1 MKLQSVKPVI
11 PAESAKSGGLS
22 KTEGKTTVLKTLE
35 KSNING
41 KSNPA
46 IGIKKPAASAGKSLN
61 SASGIKNPAQGR
73 YGLSSSIK
81 SSSIKPS
88 PAEPLPGKTITAKEL
103 FIKTAASLGFPKDV
117 LSVALLVF
125 ARYFSVSLSPALM
138 KTLRREV
145 LASGK
150 SSSPETPVEKTAL
163 EAEALS
169 ALIALDKGVVL
180 SPQELEHYARFL
192 SFPDENFNRQDDS
205 DYSPADYSPEGD
217 RDREESPEAEEL
229 RIIAEEQGQNDSTLA
244 FLNHLPGKNGQHW
257 LVFPFSIK
265 VKGIEFQVFLR
276 LLRKEPVSSVKG
288 VSFEDGHLI
297 VDISGP
303 KKQWRCFLK
312 KADEKFF
319 ADLRVYPGQHPKA
332 LKILQKEAEQILK
345 EGRALFGSFKGFDE
359 ILVRN
364 GEEAPS
370 WAEDL
375 CMESLPSINEQV

>member
-11 PAESAKSGGLS
+11 PAKSGGLS
-22 KTEGKTTVLKTLE
+22 KTETKAAVLKTPE
-35 KSNING
+35 KPNING
-41 KSNPA
+41 KSKS
-46 IGIKKPAASAGKSLN
+46 IVEIKKPAASAGKSLN
-61 SASGIKNPAQGR
+61 SASELKNPAQGQL
-73 YGLSSSIK
+73 GLSSSIK
-81 SSSIKPS
+81 SSSIKS
-88 PAEPLPGKTITAKEL
+88 SSAEPLPGKTISAKEL
-103 FIKTAASLGFPKDV
+103 FIKTAANLGFPKDA
-117 LSVALLVF
+117 LSVALFVF
-125 ARYFSVSLSPALM
+125 ARYFCVSLSPALM

-145 LASGK
+145 LTSGK
-150 SSSPETPVEKTAL
+150 SSSPETLVEKTAL

-192 SFPDENFNRQDDS
+192 SFPDENFNRQDE
-205 DYSPADYSPEGD
+205 ADYKEN

-229 RIIAEEQGQNDSTLA
+229 RIIVEEQGQNDSTLA

-257 LVFPFSIK
+257 LVFPFSVT

-288 VSFEDGHLI
+288 VPFEDGHLI

-303 KKQWRCFLK
+303 KKQWRCFLQK
-312 KADEKFF
+312 VDEKFF
-319 ADLRVYPGQHPKA
+319 ADLRVYPGQRPRA
-332 LKILQKEAEQILK
+332 LKILQREAEQILK

-370 WAEDL
+370 WTEDL
-375 CMESLPSINEQV
+375 CTESLPSIDEQV